1 MLSSWLISFHPYYY
15 FYLHGCKIAAVL
27 PGLQLIQEKEKKR
40 NTSKVYTI
48 FLWKQESFQKLHS
61 RSLFRSHN
69 LEMCLMGIPCSKSIG
84 QQMQSCCYVCS
95 MHYLL
100 NKCMRELHFRL
111 KKIKL
116 LPLRILDSQIMNP
129 TEVFSLKIVTPDPF
143 VALLMKSM
151 VCAFH
156 TRDMG
161 LAM

>member
-100 NKCMRELHFRL
+100 KTGMEMGINSCSKVLRVKHLWGLFLVQITGDRFAFG
-111 KKIKL
+111 KFSQIYKL
-116 LPLRILDSQIMNP
+116 LTIKWLFIWVN
-129 TEVFSLKIVTPDPF
+129 
-143 VALLMKSM
+143 
-151 VCAFH
+151 
-156 TRDMG
+156 
-161 LAM
+161 